1 MNAPAKIATPA
12 RLALRIGRS
21 RHLVEVEGYAEASRI
36 YAELRDRSG
45 RGASTMPEGR
55 IYDAETGKPVAS
67 LSYNGKVWDGGRCL
81 FDPFEAEA
89 RA

>member
-1 MNAPAKIATPA
+1 MPA

-21 RHLVEVEGYAEASRI
+21 RHLVEVASFAEASTI

-45 RGASTMPEGR
+45 RGASSMPEGR
-55 IYDAETGKPVAS
+55 IYGAETGKPVAS
-67 LSYNGKVWDGGRCL
+67 LSYNAKVWDRADRCL
-81 FDPFEAEA
+81 FDPFGSEA

>member
-1 MNAPAKIATPA
+1 MNVSPQIATPA

-21 RHLVEVEGYAEASRI
+21 RTLVAVANFAEASRF

-45 RGASTMPEGR
+45 HGASSMPEGR

>member
-1 MNAPAKIATPA
+1 MTAPAQVTTPA

-21 RHLVEVEGYAEASRI
+21 RNLVEVASLAEASRI
-36 YAELRDRSG
+36 YAELRDRTG

-55 IYDAETGKPVAS
+55 IYDAETCKLVAN
-67 LSYNGKVWDGGRCL
+67 LSYNGRVWQGDRCVY
-81 FDPFEAEA
+81 DPFEAEV